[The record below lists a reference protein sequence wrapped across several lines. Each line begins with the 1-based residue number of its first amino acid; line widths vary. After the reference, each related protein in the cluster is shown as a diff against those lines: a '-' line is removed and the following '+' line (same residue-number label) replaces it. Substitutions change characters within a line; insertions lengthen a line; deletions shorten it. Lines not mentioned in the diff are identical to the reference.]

1 MKIKRFV
8 ISFVLII
15 LAGCATIEKQTI
27 TPLEIQWLQ
36 SREYNET
43 KEIVFRSIVSVLQDL
58 GYAIKNADIQTG
70 LISAESAAISDP
82 ISRLFGSSKITQTMV
97 TAFVEKIG
105 TKTKARL
112 SFVESVNMSSTY
124 GQTDRRDTP
133 ILDAR
138 LYENAFGKID
148 NAIFIR
154 SVDLR

>member
-1 MKIKRFV
+1 MKIKQFV
-8 ISFVLII
+8 ISFVLIM
-15 LAGCATIEKQTI
+15 LAGCATTTKQMI
-27 TPLEIQWLQ
+27 TPLEIQGLQ

-43 KEIVFRSIVSVLQDL
+43 KEVVFRSIVSVLQDL

-70 LISAESAAISDP
+70 LISAESAARSDS
-82 ISRLFGSSKITQTMV
+82 ISRLFGVSTITQTMV
-97 TAFVEKIG
+97 TAFVEEIG

-154 SVDLR
+154 SVN